1 MKKRKTELEDF
12 LEVKEKET
20 LNEMKE
26 QSNRNRTKKRNATGF
41 KWLDSL
47 LTPPR
52 KEADDEVQCQ
62 G

>member
-1 MKKRKTELEDF
+1 MKKKKTELEDF
-12 LEVKEKET
+12 LKVKEKEA

-26 QSNRNRTKKRNATGF
+26 QSDKEKRKRRDATGF

-47 LTPPR
+47 LTPPE
-52 KEADDEVQCQ
+52 KEVEDEVQCQ